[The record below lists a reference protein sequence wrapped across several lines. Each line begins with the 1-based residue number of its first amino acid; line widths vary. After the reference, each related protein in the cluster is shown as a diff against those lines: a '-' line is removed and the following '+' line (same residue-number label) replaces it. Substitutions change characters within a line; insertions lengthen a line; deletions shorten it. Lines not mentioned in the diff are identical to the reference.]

1 MIELHPRNEAFY
13 FGLEGQEKKITVA
26 ITIDWSK
33 KIIFVSLNRNSFEIM
48 KSFLI
53 LNKVYETDLKGAWG
67 EKWEVDII
75 CVKYLLGNNP
85 WIYSFFLSDYTK
97 IHSRRPNFFAA
108 AIIFIKW
115 NLKERKRGNCTVWK
129 NWFKIWQVFGLW
141 IFISQF
147 SSNTV

>member
-53 LNKVYETDLKGAWG
+53 LKVYETDLKGAWV

-75 CVKYLLGNNP
+75 ALNTFWVITHGYTL
-85 WIYSFFLSDYTK
+85 FFIRLYED
-97 IHSRRPNFFAA
+97 P
-108 AIIFIKW
+108 
-115 NLKERKRGNCTVWK
+115 
-129 NWFKIWQVFGLW
+129 Q
-141 IFISQF
+141 
-147 SSNTV
+147 

>member
-53 LNKVYETDLKGAWG
+53 LNKVYEIG
-67 EKWEVDII
+67 
-75 CVKYLLGNNP
+75 VKYLLGNNP
-85 WIYSFFLSDYTK
+85 WIYSFFYQTIRRSTVEGQIFLQQPLSSSSEIWRKEKEAIAQYKK
-97 IHSRRPNFFAA
+97 IG
-108 AIIFIKW
+108 
-115 NLKERKRGNCTVWK
+115 LKFGR
-129 NWFKIWQVFGLW
+129 FLVFGFLFLNFHL
-141 IFISQF
+141 IL
-147 SSNTV
+147 

>member
-48 KSFLI
+48 KSFII
-53 LNKVYETDLKGAWG
+53 LNKVYETDLKGAWV

-75 CVKYLLGNNP
+75 CVKYLLGNNL
-85 WIYSFFLSDYTK
+85 WIYSFFIRLYED
-97 IHSRRPNFFAA
+97 P
-108 AIIFIKW
+108 
-115 NLKERKRGNCTVWK
+115 
-129 NWFKIWQVFGLW
+129 Q
-141 IFISQF
+141 
-147 SSNTV
+147 

>member
-53 LNKVYETDLKGAWG
+53 LNKVFETDLKGAWG

-75 CVKYLLGNNP
+75 CVKSLLGNNP
-85 WIYSFFLSDYTK
+85 WIYSFFYQTIRRSTVEGQIFLQQPLSSSSEIWRKEKEAIAQYEK
-97 IHSRRPNFFAA
+97 IG
-108 AIIFIKW
+108 
-115 NLKERKRGNCTVWK
+115 LKFGR
-129 NWFKIWQVFGLW
+129 FLVFGFLFLNFHL
-141 IFISQF
+141 IL
-147 SSNTV
+147 